1 MNKWKEY
8 LNYNLICVE
17 RCRDFIETPVAK
29 ELAKKIKLSNNLR
42 KEEII
47 VLLDYVS
54 YKFAAERFKKT
65 LLENLSEEEIEQFVE
80 EIMPQED
87 VDYQAFQGAIWI
99 KKYNLIK
106 EIITKNEEE
115 NK

>member
-1 MNKWKEY
+1 MNKWEEY

-17 RCRDFIETPVAK
+17 RCRDFIEIPA
-29 ELAKKIKLSNNLR
+29 AKKLTKEIKLPTDLR
-42 KEEII
+42 KEEVV
-47 VLLDYVS
+47 VLLDYIS
-54 YKFAAERFKKT
+54 YKVAAERFKKT
-65 LLENLSEEEIEQFVE
+65 LLENLSKEEIEQFVE

-99 KKYNLIK
+99 KKDNLIK